1 MTASDRLI
9 KLEEAKKRFG
19 PGEAERTEL
28 LLNGLGR
35 VKFRDPAELI
45 RLHET
50 LLFHR
55 AYPKSEGGLQR
66 AEELLASFSRRIAG
80 IEMDPFEE
88 PEVSGIAGTSFSA
101 IFSYDV
107 VRSLAARHRGEVAI
121 DWDRYEFTDRV
132 AGLWRRLFP
141 LIEEDT
147 LVEAHIPYRE
157 WLKAATNGENELDW
171 LRRKI
176 AELPVGDKEKAELY
190 RTLEFP
196 ILWNLGDSA
205 VPRTRMRLLGG
216 ESFYHDEPLIRRSAI
231 SLEEELN
238 RAPIPRQRLTR
249 REGRTLLDLVLDTSA
264 MRFRELHGF
273 TYGDAGRV
281 SRAELGR
288 GVEVYVCG
296 VPPDRR
302 LPLRAYH
309 AAMIFK
315 NGVPAGYFETLT
327 LFERMEVGFNLYYTF
342 REGETAW
349 LLARLL
355 CLFRQMLG
363 VNCFTIDPYQ
373 LGHEN
378 EEGIQS
384 GAFWFYR
391 KLGFRPASPVLARL
405 AQTEEHKIAA
415 NPQYRTSAR
424 TLRRLAEAP
433 VVYEM
438 PGTEMGAWARF
449 HIRNAGLAVQAN
461 KRKARDAGGLQA
473 VVAAIPDFKRWSAG
487 EKRQLDDVIRAKSAP
502 DEIEYVRTM
511 QRHTRF
517 REAILRLGTTGTE
530 RSSTRSQWPRRGR
543 QS

>member
-19 PGEAERTEL
+19 PGEAERTERL
-28 LLNGLGR
+28 LGGLDR
-35 VKFRDPAELI
+35 VKFRDPSELI

-55 AYPKSEGGLQR
+55 AYPKSEGVLRR
-66 AEELLASFSRRIAG
+66 ADELLASFAPRVAG
-80 IEMDPFEE
+80 LDMDLFEE

-107 VRSLAARHRGEVAI
+107 VRNLAARHRGEVSI
-121 DWDRYEFTDRV
+121 DWDRYEFADRV

-157 WLKAATNGENELDW
+157 WLEAAAGGENELDW
-171 LRRKI
+171 LLRKI
-176 AELPVGDKEKAELY
+176 EALPLGDKERAELY

-196 ILWNLGDSA
+196 IIWKLGDSEVA
-205 VPRTRMRLLGG
+205 RTRMRLPGG
-216 ESFYHDEPLIRRSAI
+216 EIFYHDEPLIRRSAI
-231 SLEEELN
+231 SLETELN
-238 RAPIPRQRLTR
+238 GEPIPRQRLTR
-249 REGRTLLDLVLDTSA
+249 REGRALLDLVLDTSA

-273 TYGDAGRV
+273 TYGDAARV
-281 SRAELGR
+281 SKAGLGR
-288 GVEVYVCG
+288 GVEVYVYG
-296 VPPDRR
+296 VPPERR

-363 VNCFTIDPYQ
+363 VSCFTIDPYQ

-384 GAFWFYR
+384 GSFWFYR
-391 KLGFRPASPVLARL
+391 KMGFRPASPVLVRL
-405 AQTEEHKIAA
+405 AQAEEQKITA

-433 VVYEM
+433 VVYEL
-438 PGTEMGAWARF
+438 PGTETGAWDRF
-449 HIRNAGLAVQAN
+449 HIRNVGLAVQATQ
-461 KRKARDAGGLQA
+461 RKPRDVGSLSA
-473 VVAAIPDFKRWSAG
+473 VLASIPDFKHWSSA
-487 EKRQLDDVIRAKSAP
+487 KRRQLDEVVRAKTAP
-502 DEIEYVRTM
+502 DEIDYVRAM

-517 REAILRLGTTGTE
+517 REAILRLGTTGME
-530 RSSTRSQWPRRGR
+530 G
-543 QS
+543 